1 MRETQ
6 RHLSFQFWY
15 YRRDRVHFMILTLSS
30 ILENLSL
37 FTKLPFSIRKLS
49 YFRIQIAPISSLT
62 LVRSHDLWVFG
73 FFICISKMVNYIN
86 PKLPSLLFL

>member
-15 YRRDRVHFMILTLSS
+15 YGRDRVHFMILSLSS
-30 ILENLSL
+30 ILENLSP

-49 YFRIQIAPISSLT
+49 YFRIQICSIQFLDPGQIS
-62 LVRSHDLWVFG
+62 
-73 FFICISKMVNYIN
+73 
-86 PKLPSLLFL
+86 